1 MNLEIEDDNTFFAE
15 ISMLVE
21 IDQNDLVY
29 FSSQIDITSMIRV
42 KIRKKWQIATSAC
55 SLLSKTDFSS
65 ARCPLSIREKLKF
78 LYTMFNFR

>member
-29 FSSQIDITSMIRV
+29 FSSQIDITSIFRV
-42 KIRKKWQIATSAC
+42 K
-55 SLLSKTDFSS
+55 F
-65 ARCPLSIREKLKF
+65 
-78 LYTMFNFR
+78 